1 MQAPG
6 DFTESRAYPAV
17 IMSAATLYPNEG
29 GDSASHTRLTVNA
42 LKILKAAKVVDASTS
57 VERRH
62 ADPEPSQF
70 ERVAPAMKVQCPAP
84 DGTTADKRDLHLVDV
99 DAARRFRGR
108 RGLGEC
114 AG

>member
-1 MQAPG
+1 MQIN
-6 DFTESRAYPAV
+6 AV
-17 IMSAATLYPNEG
+17 RTLQPHVAFAVLA
-29 GDSASHTRLTVNA
+29 DSPSHARLTVNA

-62 ADPEPSQF
+62 ADPADPEPSQF